1 MRSVS
6 TLIRLAAIGFAFV
19 IAALPAQAADVRVII
34 VEHGLYTLDV
44 KSEKRSPDGV
54 VDTLVENLCHYA
66 TTTTVPLKA
75 GVHFGFRYRVDGLA
89 AGEAVNLAKI
99 VQLPMIVKPPGAP
112 KPLST
117 IWRSMLIEAGQ
128 SHYAGYGLDL
138 DWELMPGRWSLSIQ
152 QSDRKLAEM
161 GFDVV
166 AGADAPAPSTQET
179 TCFKLSSL

>member
-1 MRSVS
+1 MQSVL
-6 TLIRLAAIGFAFV
+6 TLIRLAAMGVAFV
-19 IAALPAQAADVRVII
+19 AAALPAQAADVRVTI

-44 KSEKRSPDGV
+44 MSEKRSPDGI
-54 VDTLVENLCHYA
+54 VDTTVENLCHYS

-89 AGEAVNLAKI
+89 AGEAVDLVKI

-112 KPLST
+112 QPLST
-117 IWRSMLIEAGQ
+117 IRRPMLVAAGQ
-128 SHYAGYGLDL
+128 AHYVGYGLDL
-138 DWELMPGRWSLSIQ
+138 DWELMPGHWSLSIH

-166 AGADAPAPSTQET
+166 AGAEAPAPSTQET

>member
-6 TLIRLAAIGFAFV
+6 TLIRLTAIGISFGIAAI
-19 IAALPAQAADVRVII
+19 PAQGADVRVTI
-34 VEHGLYTLDV
+34 VEHGLYTLEI

-54 VDTLVENLCHYA
+54 IDSMVENLCHYA

-75 GVHFGFRYRVDGLA
+75 GVHFGFRYRVDGLVP
-89 AGEAVNLAKI
+89 GEGVDLAKVI
-99 VQLPMIVKPPGAP
+99 HFPVTAKPPGA

-117 IWRSMLIEAGQ
+117 IWRPMLVAAGQ
-128 SHYAGYGLDL
+128 AHYVGYGLDL
-138 DWELMPGRWSLSIQ
+138 DWELMPGRWSLSIH
-152 QSDRKLAEM
+152 QSDHKLVEM

-166 AGADAPAPSTQET
+166 AGADAPAPSTQES